1 MKKISVIVFI
11 TSGIILSACSDV
23 RRNPGTVYMPDMAY
37 SRAYETYAPR
47 DSTSFSTNENRT
59 DDKIFYNNLPVAGT
73 IARGEEIPFPYTKDA
88 PGDTTNYIASKAVVN
103 PLPALDAAHMK
114 EAERQYLINC
124 GICHGADLKGN
135 GPLYKGGN
143 GPFAAKPATLVG
155 DAKYEAMPEGQMY
168 YSVTYGRN
176 LMGSYAS
183 QLATHERWMVIAY
196 IKNKQKPAGAVA
208 APAKADST
216 AVPKPAA
223 GEAPKTK

>member
-73 IARGEEIPFPYTKDA
+73 IARGEEIPFPYTKDG

-168 YSVTYGRN
+168 YSVTYGKN

-183 QLATHERWMVIAY
+183 QLTRDQRWAIIHY
-196 IKNKQKPAGAVA
+196 IKSKQAKAAPAT

-216 AVPKPAA
+216 ASVK
-223 GEAPKTK
+223 K

>member
-168 YSVTYGRN
+168 YSVTYGKN

-183 QLATHERWMVIAY
+183 QLTRDQRWAIIHY
-196 IKNKQKPAGAVA
+196 IKSRQAKAAPAT

-216 AVPKPAA
+216 ASVK
-223 GEAPKTK
+223 K

>member
-11 TSGIILSACSDV
+11 TSGIILSSCSDV

-47 DSTSFSTNENRT
+47 DSASFSTNENRT

-103 PLPALDAAHMK
+103 PLPALDAAYMK

-124 GICHGADLKGN
+124 GICHGADLKGD
-135 GPLYKGGN
+135 GPLHKGGN
-143 GPFAAKPATLVG
+143 GPFAAQPANFVDPAYQG
-155 DAKYEAMPEGQMY
+155 GKVYNMPDGQMY
-168 YSVTYGRN
+168 YSITYGKN

-183 QLATHERWMVIAY
+183 QLTRDQRWAIIHY
-196 IKNKQKPAGAVA
+196 IKSKQAKA

-216 AVPKPAA
+216 ASVK
-223 GEAPKTK
+223 K